1 MSKPR
6 LIIKRIKCQIIGAKI
21 QTIKS
26 IYAFKHYLCEV
37 KSLLSLNH
45 YFLKYKWLL
54 LLGIL
59 FVSLSTIFGTYQAVI
74 VRKGTNTVL
83 KYIEEDNF
91 KDTSIFIY
99 YGLTIIGLALTSG
112 LFMFLMRQT
121 IIVMSRH
128 IEYDQKNEIYQHYQN
143 LDVSFYKQ
151 NSTGDLMNR
160 ITEDVSKV
168 RMYTGPAVMYL
179 VNTFVTV
186 VTVLVFMLNVN
197 WQLTL
202 MVFIPLPIL
211 SFIIYKVS
219 DKINKRSN
227 KVQEE
232 LSNLTSHAQESF
244 ASIRVIKA
252 YAQESFFT
260 KSLDEKGDVYKKENL
275 KLATIESYF
284 QPTMVLMIGLSV
296 MITIW
301 YGGYLVM
308 EKKIEAGN
316 IPEFIMNVYRLTWP
330 FAALG
335 WVTSLIQRAA
345 ASQTRINQF
354 LKTPSVITNNI
365 KTETKISGDIKFKN
379 VSFTYPE
386 TGITALKN
394 ISFHIKQ
401 GEILGIT
408 GPVGSGKSTIA
419 QLLSRIYDVQE
430 GEVLLDGKNIKHLNL
445 SDLRKNTGVVTQEV
459 FLFSDTIA
467 NNISFASEK
476 EFSKHEIEAAAKNAA
491 VYDNIQGFPDRFET
505 MVGERGITLSGGQ
518 KQRVSIARAIIKN
531 PEILIF
537 DDCLSAVD
545 TETESQIL
553 TNLRQIMKN
562 KTCVIISPRISSIR
576 HANTILYLKDGE
588 ISEQGTHQELLNLKG
603 DYHSLFELQKN

>member
-1 MSKPR
+1 M
-6 LIIKRIKCQIIGAKI
+6 
-21 QTIKS
+21 
-26 IYAFKHYLCEV
+26 
-37 KSLLSLNH
+37 KSLWSLNH

-83 KYIEEDNF
+83 KYIAENNF
-91 KDTSIFIY
+91 SDTSIFIT

-128 IEYDQKNEIYQHYQN
+128 IEYDQKNEIYKHYQA
-143 LDVSFYKQ
+143 LDVTFYKKY
-151 NSTGDLMNR
+151 STGDLMNR
-160 ITEDVSKV
+160 ITEDVSRV

-179 VNTFVTV
+179 ANTFVTV
-186 VTVLVFMLNVN
+186 ITVLIFMLNVN

-202 MVFIPLPIL
+202 MVFIPLPAL
-211 SFIIYKVS
+211 SFIIYRVS
-219 DKINKRSN
+219 DVLNKRSN
-227 KVQEE
+227 KVQQE
-232 LSNLTSHAQESF
+232 LSNLTSHTQESF

-252 YAQESFFT
+252 YAQEKFFT
-260 KSLDEKGDVYKKENL
+260 KSLDEKGGVYKKENL
-275 KLATIESYF
+275 KLARIESYF
-284 QPTMVLMIGLSV
+284 QPTMGLMIGLSIL
-296 MITIW
+296 ITIW

-316 IPEFIMNVYRLTWP
+316 IPEFITYVYRLTWP

-345 ASQTRINQF
+345 ASQTRINEF
-354 LKTPSVITNNI
+354 LKTPSAIKNNNFNP
-365 KTETKISGDIKFKN
+365 TKIKGDIKFEN

-394 ISFHIKQ
+394 ISFHVKQ
-401 GEILGIT
+401 GEVVGIT
-408 GPVGSGKSTIA
+408 GPVGSGKSTLT
-419 QLLSRIYDVQE
+419 QLLSRVYDTQQ
-430 GEVLLDGKNIKHLNL
+430 GEILIDDANIKQLNL
-445 SDLRKNTGVVTQEV
+445 FDLRKATGVVPQEV
-459 FLFSDTIA
+459 FLYSDTIS

-476 EFSKHEIEAAAKNAA
+476 EFSKKEIAEAAKNAA
-491 VYDNIQGFPDRFET
+491 VYDNIESFPNKFET

-518 KQRVSIARAIIKN
+518 KQRISIARAIIKN

-545 TETESQIL
+545 TETESLIL
-553 TNLRQIMKN
+553 TNLRRLMQN
-562 KTCVIISPRISSIR
+562 KTSIIVSPRISSIR
-576 HANTILYLKDGE
+576 HADKILYLKNGE
-588 ISEQGTHQELLNLKG
+588 ITESGTHQELLNLKG
-603 DYHSLFELQKN
+603 EYYSLFELQKN

>member
-1 MSKPR
+1 M
-6 LIIKRIKCQIIGAKI
+6 
-21 QTIKS
+21 
-26 IYAFKHYLCEV
+26 
-37 KSLLSLNH
+37 
-45 YFLKYKWLL
+45 
-54 LLGIL
+54 GIL

-83 KYIEEDNF
+83 KYIAENNF
-91 KDTSIFIY
+91 SDTSIFIT

-128 IEYDQKNEIYQHYQN
+128 IEYDQKNEIYQHYQA

-151 NSTGDLMNR
+151 YSTGDLMNS
-160 ITEDVSKV
+160 ITEDVGKV

-179 VNTFVTV
+179 VNTLVTV
-186 VTVLVFMLNVN
+186 ITVLVFMLNVN
-197 WQLTL
+197 WELTL

-227 KVQEE
+227 KVQQE

-252 YAQESFFT
+252 YAQENYFT

-308 EKKIEAGN
+308 HKKIEAGN

-345 ASQTRINQF
+345 ASQTRINEF
-354 LKTPSVITNNI
+354 LKTPSAI
-365 KTETKISGDIKFKN
+365 KNDATSETKIEGDIKFNN

-386 TGITALKN
+386 TGIAALKN
-394 ISFHIKQ
+394 ISFHVKPGQ
-401 GEILGIT
+401 ILGIT

-419 QLLSRIYDVQE
+419 QLLSRIYDTEQ
-430 GEVLLDGKNIKHLNL
+430 GEILMDNKNIKHLNL
-445 SDLRKNTGVVTQEV
+445 SDLRKASGVVPQEV
-459 FLFSDTIA
+459 FLFSDTIS

-476 EFSKHEIEAAAKNAA
+476 EFSKQEIETAAKNAS
-491 VYDNIQGFPDRFET
+491 VYDNIQEFPDKFET
-505 MVGERGITLSGGQ
+505 LVGERGITLSGGQ

-545 TETESQIL
+545 TETESLIL
-553 TNLRQIMKN
+553 NNLKRIMQN
-562 KTCVIISPRISSIR
+562 KTCIIISPRISSIR
-576 HANTILYLKDGE
+576 HADTILYLKNGE
-588 ISEQGTHQELLNLKG
+588 ISESGTHQDLLNLKG
-603 DYHSLFELQKN
+603 DYFGLFELQKN